1 MKIQLYPLG
10 RLVAQ
15 SNDFGEADRV
25 ETGTSHERS
34 IDLGLRSA
42 RMNELTMGC
51 HSDSGFAH
59 APRALYSQMIM
70 GESFEAKVIDG
81 DPPADPET
89 PGGSVGGTW
98 PNFAPAPVCSVE
110 YVVGVLRHS

>member
-34 IDLGLRSA
+34 IDLGLRHECGDAIWFNASSVDDPAGGGGVRTELLLELSA
-42 RMNELTMGC
+42 DMPVRGVGL
-51 HSDSGFAH
+51 FW
-59 APRALYSQMIM
+59 R
-70 GESFEAKVIDG
+70 G
-81 DPPADPET
+81 DV
-89 PGGSVGGTW
+89 PGTLS
-98 PNFAPAPVCSVE
+98 
-110 YVVGVLRHS
+110 LIHI